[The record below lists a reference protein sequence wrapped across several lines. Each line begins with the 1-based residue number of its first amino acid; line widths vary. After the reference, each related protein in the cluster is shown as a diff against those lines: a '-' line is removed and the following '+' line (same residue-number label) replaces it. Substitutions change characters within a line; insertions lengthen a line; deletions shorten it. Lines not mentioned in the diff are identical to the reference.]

1 MQNKSATPRRPDKSS
16 EREQSGPFSDVRTVA
31 IDSIVVPPRRIRRD
45 LGDVDALAASLQLHG
60 QLAPVIVYQVGDEY
74 RLIAGERRL
83 EATRRM
89 YEARLKSGEMEPD
102 APRTIGVV
110 VRTLLPGENPRE
122 LELAENAQRRELND
136 DEEADALIRLVREDG
151 HEMREVAAIAGRS
164 LAYVSKRVRMFEDS
178 SLRAALTDGRI
189 APAQAEELLI
199 LTEQKRSEMLQLA
212 LDSGWGS
219 EEIREA
225 IQVDAGRS
233 REAGKGA
240 PLYSVDASVSPPVG
254 DDDDDYVSDDDEA
267 DDDSSSEQSRFRTE
281 IAGPGIVINRPR
293 DLTRRIAELNAILRD
308 LRPFQLKAGDDRALR
323 QLWVTM
329 RQLAQA
335 PRVPVPARFP
345 SLVEAESLAR
355 RR

>member
-1 MQNKSATPRRPDKSS
+1 
-16 EREQSGPFSDVRTVA
+16 VRTVA

-83 EATRRM
+83 EATRRL
-89 YEARLKSGEMEPD
+89 YEARLKSGEMGAD

-110 VRTLLPGENPRE
+110 VRTLQPGENPRE

-136 DEEADALIRLVREDG
+136 NEEADALIRLVREDG
-151 HEMREVAAIAGRS
+151 REMREVAAIAGRS
-164 LAYVSKRVRMFEDS
+164 LAYVSKRVRMFEDP

-219 EEIREA
+219 KEIREA
-225 IQVDAGRS
+225 VQIYVGRP
-233 REAGKGA
+233 REAG
-240 PLYSVDASVSPPVG
+240 
-254 DDDDDYVSDDDEA
+254 
-267 DDDSSSEQSRFRTE
+267 
-281 IAGPGIVINRPR
+281 
-293 DLTRRIAELNAILRD
+293 
-308 LRPFQLKAGDDRALR
+308 
-323 QLWVTM
+323 
-329 RQLAQA
+329 
-335 PRVPVPARFP
+335 
-345 SLVEAESLAR
+345 
-355 RR
+355 

>member
-1 MQNKSATPRRPDKSS
+1 
-16 EREQSGPFSDVRTVA
+16 VRTVS

-83 EATRRM
+83 EATRRV
-89 YEARLKSGEMEPD
+89 YAARLKSGEMD
-102 APRTIGVV
+102 AGAPRTIGVV

-122 LELAENAQRRELND
+122 IELAENAQRRELND

-151 HEMREVAAIAGRS
+151 REMREVAVIAGRS
-164 LAYVSKRVRMFEDS
+164 LAYVSKRVRMFEDP

-199 LTEQKRSEMLQLA
+199 LTEQKRSEMLRLA
-212 LDSGWGS
+212 LDAGWGS
-219 EEIREA
+219 KEIREA
-225 IQVDAGRS
+225 VQIFVGRP

-254 DDDDDYVSDDDEA
+254 DDDDDYIPDEA
-267 DDDSSSEQSRFRTE
+267 DDESSPDASEFRTE
-281 IAGPGIVINRPR
+281 ITGLGVVIDRPR
-293 DLTRRIAELNAILRD
+293 DLTRRISELNAILRD
-308 LRPFQLKAGDDRALR
+308 LRPFQLKPGDDRALR

-335 PRVPVPARFP
+335 PRVPMPARFP
-345 SLVEAESLAR
+345 SLAEAESLAR